1 MAERA
6 GLQVVRMDL
15 RDRHP
20 LSDSLYAVLG
30 QAQT

>member
-1 MAERA
+1 
-6 GLQVVRMDL
+6 VRMDL